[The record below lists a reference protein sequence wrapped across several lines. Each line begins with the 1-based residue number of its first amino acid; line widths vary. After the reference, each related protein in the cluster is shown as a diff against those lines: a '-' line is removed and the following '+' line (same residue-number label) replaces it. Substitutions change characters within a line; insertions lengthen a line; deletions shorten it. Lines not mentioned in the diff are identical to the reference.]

1 MPKLT
6 FPLPHGIAWQYHFLV
21 WLQTFH
27 TATLDHVAKI
37 LTWTGMEGFYLVLL
51 PVLFWSVNRK
61 FGLRL
66 TYVFLASMFVNAW
79 LKEAL
84 RILRPTGIP
93 GIRSILLWSG
103 PGYAMPS
110 GHAQGSMTFWLLIG
124 LWFKKVWLWVGLLVL
139 VLAIGVSRL
148 YVGLHWPLDV
158 LVGWGIGL
166 LAAPLGWALGEWWSY
181 RQLAFSIR
189 LVFAVGLPVVLLLI
203 QQDPISALYAA
214 LLLGIG
220 SGAVLEEKWLSVDI
234 EKVWWKRI
242 STAIIGIAGLIAVQ
256 WLVTVISVWPIPTEL
271 LAIIRGVLTGL
282 WGTLG
287 APYVFRQSGL
297 YRRKES
303 A

>member
-1 MPKLT
+1 MSELK
-6 FPLPHGIAWQYHFLV
+6 FALPHGIAWQYHFLV

-27 TATLDHVAKI
+27 TTTLDHVAKI

-61 FGLRL
+61 FGLRV
-66 TYVFLASMFVNAW
+66 TYVFVASMFVNAW
-79 LKEAL
+79 LKDAL
-84 RILRPTGIP
+84 QIQRPIGIP
-93 GIRSILLWSG
+93 GIRSLMLWSG
-103 PGYAMPS
+103 TGYAMPS
-110 GHAQGSMTFWLLIG
+110 GHAQGSMTFWLMIG
-124 LWFKKVWLWVGLLVL
+124 LWFKKVWLWIALISLVF
-139 VLAIGVSRL
+139 AIGLSRL

-166 LAAPLGWALGEWWSY
+166 IVAPLGWALGEWWSY
-181 RQLAFSIR
+181 RQLAFQVR
-189 LVFAVGLPVVLLLI
+189 LMFAVALPMVLLLM
-203 QQDPISALYAA
+203 QQDGTSALYAA

-220 SGAVLEEKWLSVDI
+220 TGAVLEEKWLGVDI
-234 EKVWWKRI
+234 DKVWWKRLC
-242 STAIIGIAGLIAVQ
+242 TAVIGIAGLIAVQ
-256 WLVTVISVWPIPTEL
+256 WLVKGLSVWPIGSEL
-271 LAIIRGVLTGL
+271 LAIIRGALMGL